1 MKKNDKTANVEL
13 AETLRKMQIRANAV
27 GAKIWPGA
35 ASEKSDRLLREM
47 HTRIVELETEN
58 RELRKIGRLREQSN
72 DRYLNLYDSN
82 HDDTQL
88 QEMGRNIN
96 GRRDPKHAL
105 RESEKALRE
114 SRHDLQKLAGRLIS
128 TQEDELKRLSREL
141 HDHLT
146 QSLAVLAIEAG
157 KLEQKFQELPDE
169 ILFKITE
176 MKEKLI
182 EVSEDVHGIARRLH
196 PSILDDLGLVRAVKS
211 ECKNF
216 SERYGI
222 VTRFIPRRVPDRLP
236 ADVALCLYRIV
247 QEALRNIALHAQ
259 AGEAHVSLTGTD
271 DMLYLAVNDDG
282 IGFDPETVRRKAGLG
297 LASMRERV
305 RLINGGF
312 SVRSKPGCGTT
323 VEVMARINRGDV

>member
-1 MKKNDKTANVEL
+1 MKKYVKTAKVEL
-13 AETLRKMQIRANAV
+13 NETLRKLRVRTNSV
-27 GAKIWPGA
+27 GSGTWPGTTLDNN
-35 ASEKSDRLLREM
+35 DRLLLEM
-47 HTRIVELETEN
+47 GARIEELETQN
-58 RELRKIGRLREQSN
+58 RELQRICRLYEQSE
-72 DRYLNLYDSN
+72 DQYPDLYEAAPG
-82 HDDTQL
+82 DTRVL
-88 QEMGRNIN
+88 QERKRVAN
-96 GRRDPKHAL
+96 RRETEHAL
-105 RESEKALRE
+105 RESQKALRE
-114 SRHDLQKLAGRLIS
+114 SRNDLQKLAGRLIS

-146 QSLAVLAIEAG
+146 QSLAVLAIETG
-157 KLEQKFQELPDE
+157 KLEQKLQDAPDE

-236 ADVALCLYRIV
+236 DEVALCLYRVV

-259 AGEAHVSLTGTD
+259 AGEVLISLTGTD
-271 DMLYLAVNDDG
+271 DMLYLSVNDDG
-282 IGFDPETVRRKAGLG
+282 LGFDPKTVRRKAGLG
-297 LASMRERV
+297 LGSMRERV
-305 RLINGGF
+305 RLIDGSF

-323 VEVMARINRGDV
+323 VEVMAHINGSDA

>member
-1 MKKNDKTANVEL
+1 MKKYVKTAKVEL
-13 AETLRKMQIRANAV
+13 NRTLGKLQVRANTV
-27 GAKIWPGA
+27 DSGTWPGT
-35 ASEKSDRLLREM
+35 SSDKNDRLLREM
-47 HTRIVELETEN
+47 SARIGELETQN
-58 RELRKIGRLREQSN
+58 RELRRIFRLYEQSN
-72 DRYLNLYDSN
+72 NQYPDLHESDLC
-82 HDDTQL
+82 DTRL
-88 QEMGRNIN
+88 PQEGKRITN
-96 GRRDPKHAL
+96 RREAEHAL
-105 RESEKALRE
+105 RESQKALRE
-114 SRHDLQKLAGRLIS
+114 SRNDLQKLAGRLIS

-157 KLEQKFQELPDE
+157 KLEQKLQDAPDE

-236 ADVALCLYRIV
+236 DEVALCLYRVV

-259 AGEAHVSLTGTD
+259 AGEVHISMTGTD

-282 IGFDPETVRRKAGLG
+282 LGFDPKVVRRKAGLG

-305 RLINGGF
+305 RLIDGGF

-323 VEVMARINRGDV
+323 VEVMARINRCDA